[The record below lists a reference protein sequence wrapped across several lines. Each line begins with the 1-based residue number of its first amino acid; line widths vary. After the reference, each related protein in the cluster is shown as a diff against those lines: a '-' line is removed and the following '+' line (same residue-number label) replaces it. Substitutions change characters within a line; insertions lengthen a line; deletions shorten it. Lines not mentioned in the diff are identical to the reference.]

1 LATHVIYKEVRY
13 HHILENLLAVDKG
26 IKLVL
31 LVRNPVEVMSSWINA
46 PKEFDVKWNA
56 DEQLINARLKNI
68 GRKENFY
75 GLDAWVQTTRLFE
88 RLAKSYSKRVI
99 LVDYSTL
106 QSSLLQTVW
115 TSQTLL
121 DTY

>member
-1 LATHVIYKEVRY
+1 M
-13 HHILENLLAVDKG
+13 AVDKG

>member
-1 LATHVIYKEVRY
+1 MLKNTLKKAIIALCEVFRSGLATHVIYKEVRY

-56 DEQLINARLKNI
+56 DEQLINTKLKNI
-68 GRKENFY
+68 GRKKTFM
-75 GLDAWVQTTRLFE
+75 G
-88 RLAKSYSKRVI
+88 
-99 LVDYSTL
+99 
-106 QSSLLQTVW
+106 
-115 TSQTLL
+115 
-121 DTY
+121 